1 MSLLFLF
8 PTFVKSFPQW
18 ERFWHMCWYSSGAF
32 ASRDAISTRFSLGR
46 WATMSL
52 ECCSISWG
60 WSVSPWSFLLFSRR
74 TGSCA
79 EISVRLAPE
88 LAPYVRDQIPPV
100 GIQFFSII
108 FFLKILNNFL
118 NIFKIIFFKSFLKFC
133 LYFFNLAKT
142 WPPKY
147 FSHLAHKIFKFHL
160 FLFVC
165 PAKPFSVTGQ
175 KVANYGL

>member
-1 MSLLFLF
+1 MCLYWLFGIHGDRLLRYIHFRSSWNKSYLAKYFCFSVFNIFKYIIGLKRNTSLQYSCQVSLLFLF

-108 FFLKILNNFL
+108 FF
-118 NIFKIIFFKSFLKFC
+118 
-133 LYFFNLAKT
+133 
-142 WPPKY
+142 
-147 FSHLAHKIFKFHL
+147 
-160 FLFVC
+160 
-165 PAKPFSVTGQ
+165 
-175 KVANYGL
+175 